1 MSRADIVAVLWRV
14 PLGDPL
20 FCRVVAKGRASSERA
35 AKRDDRVKVFEV
47 GPGQAYERVTVMGR
61 DIIRPSATFRHFKA

>member
-20 FCRVVAKGRASSERA
+20 FCRVVAKGSAASERA